1 MNKSLKHLEELL
13 ELFHLQRSAKA
24 LADKAQEAAV
34 QNWSHVQFLEALL
47 SEEAVFRH
55 DRVVKMRLH
64 EADIPVLKTMEAFD
78 WTHPTSIPRQIILNA
93 LALDFIEKKENFILV
108 GPAGV
113 GKTHIA
119 EAIAFAACQ
128 REIKTRWVT
137 AAELVNILSA
147 TKADHTTEKVLRK
160 FAGYKLLIIDELGF
174 LPLDKEG
181 SDLFFQLIS
190 RRYEQGSVVL
200 TTNRPFKQWGQIFND
215 NTVASAILDR
225 LVHHC
230 LLARIGGTSYR
241 LRDQK
246 ENLDKPD

>member
-1 MNKSLKHLEELL
+1 MNKSLKHVEEMLQ
-13 ELFHLQRSAKA
+13 LFHLQRAANA

-34 QNWSHVQFLEALL
+34 KNWSHVQFLEALL
-47 SEEAVFRH
+47 SEEAALRH
-55 DRVVKMRLH
+55 ERIVQMRVR
-64 EADIPVLKTMEAFD
+64 EADIPVIKTMEAFD
-78 WTHPTSIPRQIILNA
+78 WMHPASIPKQIILNA
-93 LALDFIEKKENFILV
+93 MTLDFIEKKENFILV

-113 GKTHIA
+113 GKSHIA
-119 EAIAFAACQ
+119 EALAFAACQ

-147 TKADHTTEKVLRK
+147 SKADHSTEKVLKK
-160 FAGYKLLIIDELGF
+160 FAGYKLLVIDELGF

-190 RRYEQGSVVL
+190 RRYEQGSIVL
-200 TTNRPFKQWGQIFND
+200 TTNKPFRDWGQIFND

-230 LLARIGGTSYR
+230 LLARIGGNSYR
-241 LRDQK
+241 LRGQK